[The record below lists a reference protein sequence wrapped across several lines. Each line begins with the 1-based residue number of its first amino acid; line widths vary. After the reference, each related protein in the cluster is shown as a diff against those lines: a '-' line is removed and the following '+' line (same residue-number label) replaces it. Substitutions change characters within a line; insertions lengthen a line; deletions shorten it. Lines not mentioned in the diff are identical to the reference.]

1 MSHLLIRYLS
11 FFFEMSK
18 IYHMSM
24 SISLFM
30 GFKASMLIMVALT
43 ATQHGASGGQGIPE

>member
-11 FFFEMSK
+11 FLFEMSK

-24 SISLFM
+24 SISLFK
-30 GFKASMLIMVALT
+30 GFKASMLIIVAPT
-43 ATQHGASGGQGIPE
+43 AMQHGAFGGQGIPE